1 MTATPLMEEEVVA
14 VASEDQLQR
23 VRGRWPNAVIVP
35 SADALGRLLSG
46 GFAAWQAYRDLVAG
60 T

>member
-1 MTATPLMEEEVVA
+1 MEEEVVA